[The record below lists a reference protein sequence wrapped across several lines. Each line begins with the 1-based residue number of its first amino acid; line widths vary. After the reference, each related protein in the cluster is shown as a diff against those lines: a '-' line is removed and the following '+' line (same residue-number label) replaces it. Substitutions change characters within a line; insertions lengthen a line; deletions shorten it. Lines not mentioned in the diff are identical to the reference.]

1 VELEELGQGGFGSVV
16 KAKNILDERIYAVKK
31 IKLDPKDHGSNQKVL
46 PPVITLR
53 SPCLLDVA

>member
-1 VELEELGQGGFGSVV
+1 V